1 MRRKAVVGALTAGL
15 VAPVAVALG
24 APVATPLKPAPSAA
38 DAAFFESKIRP
49 LLLERCGKCHGEKVQ
64 QGGLRLDTV
73 AGLRKGSDSGPVIV
87 GSDAEK
93 SPLLR
98 VVRHQGGLQ
107 MPPGEKLPEA
117 EIAALT
123 AWVKAG
129 APWPAAGARGQGS
142 SGGAEKSGLHW
153 AFQPVRRPALP
164 RVKNKAW
171 IASPIDAFI
180 LAKLEAKGIA
190 PSPKADPRTLI
201 RRATFDL
208 TGLPP
213 TPEEVEAFLRDCR
226 EEASTVRSPVPGGN
240 AAIPGRSM
248 LNARRPMPATG
259 AVMPRA
265 YARLID
271 RLLASPAYGERW
283 GRHWLDLA
291 RYADSKDVRDI
302 GQPFDIVE
310 SYRYRD
316 WVVKAV
322 NEDLPYDQF
331 IRHQI
336 AGDLLPA
343 PAPGEVNADGIVAST
358 FLTIG
363 VWGPGDADV
372 QKMYADMVDD
382 QVNAV
387 SRAFLGLTIGCAR
400 CHDHKFDPISAADY
414 YGLAGIFFSTQI
426 AIPQISA
433 PYNKVPLVPQAEI
446 ERRERY
452 MARVPEMEKNIQA
465 YLDARYA
472 ELPRQLIPE
481 TGRYLNALWELQHP
495 AAGKAPEVAALA
507 RSSGLREEVLR
518 QWVEY
523 LSPTPPQTGL
533 MTNLAL
539 NSGAAGVHAW
549 RGAANEP
556 VLVVNTTD
564 QTVTIPGTVPP
575 RSVAIHPGPT
585 TGVAV
590 AWDCAEGGTFRVT
603 GRVAHAHPACG
614 DGIEWQVERVRAG
627 AAERLVGANLPLGG
641 ESKLTEPALAEKLTS
656 IRLAPGDQLRF
667 VVLPKTSH
675 SCDLTQLDVQVE
687 AVGGTGRV
695 WSLARD
701 LCAGPFQPGEGNPHR
716 DSFGSAGRWSFID
729 MAQVKPVIRVD
740 RSPASALRQWLM
752 AADREQSA
760 RAAAGL
766 QQALTS
772 SNLQEV
778 DGPLGKLWR
787 DLASPQGPYRVT
799 RKDEALLPSTV
810 LAEKKRLE
818 SELEAYRKNAPP
830 PIPYAMGAKEGGVP
844 GTKYAG
850 FHDAQIH
857 IRGRYDRLGE
867 VVPRRFPLVIAGQKQ
882 PPITKGSGRME
893 LAHWIASREN
903 PLTARVLVNRVWQ
916 HHFGAGLVRT
926 PGNFGKLGEAPTHPE
941 LLDWLA
947 AAFSGVPGSEF
958 PIPSSPPA
966 KIGSARGTPNSEPA
980 WSLKQLHRTI
990 MLSSTYQQST
1000 KPRPELRMDPENR
1013 LWARAN
1019 VRRLEAEAIRDTLLS
1034 VAGTLDRTVG
1044 GPPLR
1049 KPGEDALS
1057 RRRAIYMMTNR
1068 SDKSGFRF
1076 LYDAADPENI
1086 VDQRTVST
1094 VAPQSL
1100 FLLNDPFMQEQT
1112 RALAERLLATP
1123 DRTNEQRITQAYELL
1138 YGRVPRA
1145 AELALGLA
1153 FVHKHAGADS
1163 AQHAAWQEYC
1173 QVLLCANELIYL
1185 D

>member
-1 MRRKAVVGALTAGL
+1 MRRQAIVGVLTAGL
-15 VAPVAVALG
+15 AAPVAVAFG
-24 APVATPLKPAPSAA
+24 APGGPPPKKAPSAPEV
-38 DAAFFESKIRP
+38 AFFETKIRP
-49 LLLERCGKCHGEKVQ
+49 LLLERCGKCHGEKIQ
-64 QGGLRLDTV
+64 QGGLRLDTA
-73 AGLRKGSDSGPVIV
+73 AGLSNGSESGPVIIAN
-87 GSDAEK
+87 DPEK

-98 VVRHQGGLQ
+98 AVRHQGNLQ

-129 APWPAAGARGQGS
+129 APWPVAGVGGQGL
-142 SGGAEKSGLHW
+142 GGRGGDPRAHW
-153 AFQPVRRPALP
+153 SFQPVRRPAIP
-164 RVKNKAW
+164 MVKNRAW
-171 IASPIDAFI
+171 VKTPIDAFI
-180 LAKLEAKGIA
+180 LARLEAKGLA
-190 PSPKADPRTLI
+190 PSPQADARTLI

-213 TPEEVEAFLRDCR
+213 TPDEVEAFIR
-226 EEASTVRSPVPGGN
+226 EVEAERRIHHGDTETPGGKRITGIPAPPTPN
-240 AAIPGRSM
+240 AQ
-248 LNARRPMPATG
+248 RPTPTG
-259 AVMPRA
+259 GA

-316 WVVKAV
+316 WVVKAF

-331 IRHQI
+331 ILHQI
-336 AGDLLPA
+336 AGDLLPPA
-343 PAPGEVNADGIVAST
+343 APGQVNADGITAST

-372 QKMYADMVDD
+372 QKMYTDMVDD
-382 QVNAV
+382 QVNVV

-400 CHDHKFDPISAADY
+400 CHDHKFDPISTADY

-433 PYNKVPLVPQAEI
+433 PYNKVPLIPQSEI

-452 MARVPEMEKNIQA
+452 LAHVPEMEKNIQA

-472 ELPRQLIPE
+472 ELPRRSISE
-481 TGRYLNALWELQHP
+481 TSRYLNAVWELQHP
-495 AAGKAPEVAALA
+495 ADGKSADVATLA
-507 RSSGLREEVLR
+507 RGAGLREEVLR
-518 QWVEY
+518 QWQDY
-523 LSPTPPQTGL
+523 LSPTTPQTGL
-533 MTNLAL
+533 MSNLAL
-539 NSGAAGVHAW
+539 NSGATGVHAW
-549 RGAANEP
+549 RGATNEP
-556 VLVVNTTD
+556 VLVVNTTN

-575 RSVAIHPGPT
+575 HGVAVHPGPT

-590 AWDCAEGGTFRVT
+590 AWSSPEGGMFRVS
-603 GRVAHAHPACG
+603 GRIAHAHPACG

-627 AAERLVGANLPLGG
+627 AAERVAGAAIPLGG
-641 ESKLTEPALAEKLTS
+641 ESKLSEPVFAEKLAS
-656 IRLAPGDQLRF
+656 VRLAPGDQLRF
-667 VVLPKTSH
+667 VVLPKTSY

-687 AVGGTGRV
+687 EVGGAGRV
-695 WSLARD
+695 WNLARD
-701 LCAGPFQPGEGNPHR
+701 LNAGPFQPGEGNPHR
-716 DSFGSAGRWSFID
+716 DSYGVAGRWSFLD
-729 MAQVKPVIRVD
+729 LAQVKPVVRVD
-740 RSPASALRQWLM
+740 RSAVGALQAWLSAS
-752 AADREQSA
+752 DRE
-760 RAAAGL
+760 RAAQAAGEV
-766 QQALTS
+766 QRALDTG
-772 SNLQEV
+772 NLAEV
-778 DGPLGKLWR
+778 DGPLGRLWR
-787 DLASPQGPYRVT
+787 DLASPLGPYRVT
-799 RKDEALLPSTV
+799 RKDDALLPPV
-810 LAEKKRLE
+810 ALAEKKRLE
-818 SELEAYRKNAPP
+818 GELEAYRKNAPP
-830 PIPYAMGAKEGGVP
+830 PVPYAMGAKEGGVP

-857 IRGRYDRLGE
+857 IRGRYDRLGD
-867 VVPRRFPLVIAGQKQ
+867 VVPRRFPVVLAGEKQ
-882 PPITKGSGRME
+882 PPITQGSGRME
-893 LAHWIASREN
+893 LARWIASRDN
-903 PLTARVLVNRVWQ
+903 PLTSRVMVNRVWQ
-916 HHFGAGLVRT
+916 QHFGAGLVRT

-947 AAFSGVPGSEF
+947 AAFASGEWTGETGEKKTAAL
-958 PIPSSPPA
+958 SPLSLPRSTPA
-966 KIGSARGTPNSEPA
+966 AP
-980 WSLKQLHRTI
+980 WSLKQLHRMI
-990 MLSSTYQQST
+990 MLSSTYQQSS
-1000 KPRPELRMDPENR
+1000 KPRPALHADPENR

-1034 VAGTLDRTVG
+1034 VAGTLDATIG

-1057 RRRAIYMMTNR
+1057 HRRAIYQMTNR

-1112 RALAERLLATP
+1112 RALASRLLATP
-1123 DRTNEQRITQAYELL
+1123 DRTDEQRITQAYSLL
-1138 YGRVPRA
+1138 YGRLPRP
-1145 AELALGLA
+1145 AELSLGGA
-1153 FVHKHAGADS
+1153 FVRKHEGTEDARR
-1163 AQHAAWQEYC
+1163 AAWQEYC
-1173 QVLLCANELIYL
+1173 QVLLCANELIYV